1 MDGNQC
7 YFTEWGSY
15 WAWLYCGRRLCVIGQ
30 YPPPYSVVVGNPW
43 RIVKFVFT
51 PEEIVEHEAKLYS
64 EDKRIPL
71 DVLQRNYQKWMEG
84 HR

>member
-1 MDGNQC
+1 MGLIS
-7 YFTEWGSY
+7 GVVVL
-15 WAWLYCGRRLCVIGQ
+15 WAQVVWCQVI
-30 YPPPYSVVVGNPW
+30 PPPYSVVVGNPW

-64 EDKRIPL
+64 EDERIPL

>member
-1 MDGNQC
+1 MGLISGVVVLWVQVVWC
-7 YFTEWGSY
+7 Q
-15 WAWLYCGRRLCVIGQ
+15 VI
-30 YPPPYSVVVGNPW
+30 PPPYSVVVGNPW
-43 RIVKFVFT
+43 KIVKFVFT

-64 EDKRIPL
+64 EDERIPL